1 MTADIMFF
9 LSAEAITFDVGKLAV
24 PPVMMFSRMD
34 NNAAAAAV
42 AVAPGR
48 RAGNKNCTRDEV
60 LNLLGLMEQT
70 LPIGPDK
77 KQLH

>member
-9 LSAEAITFDVGKLAV
+9 LSAEAITFDVGKSAV

-48 RAGNKNCTRDEV
+48 GAGNKNYTRDEV